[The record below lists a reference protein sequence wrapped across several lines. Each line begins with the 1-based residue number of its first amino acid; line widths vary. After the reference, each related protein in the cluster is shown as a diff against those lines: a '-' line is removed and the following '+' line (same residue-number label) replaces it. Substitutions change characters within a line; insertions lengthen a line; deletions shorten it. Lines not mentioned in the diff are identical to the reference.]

1 MFCVGENRSSGE
13 CVYTIHI
20 IKTKMLSVFA
30 ILFSL
35 EPDADALKGL
45 VKCNMPKAW
54 KQILKIF
61 G

>member
-45 VKCNMPKAW
+45 VKCNMPKA
-54 KQILKIF
+54 
-61 G
+61 